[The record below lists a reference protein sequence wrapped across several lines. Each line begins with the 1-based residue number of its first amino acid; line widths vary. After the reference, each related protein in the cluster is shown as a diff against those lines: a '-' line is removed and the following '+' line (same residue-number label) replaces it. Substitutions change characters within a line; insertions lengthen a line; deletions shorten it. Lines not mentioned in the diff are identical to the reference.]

1 MTATIRAYKDTLF
14 RRLFGDEREKANA
27 LSLYNA
33 LAGTSHEDPDELELT
48 TVEGVLYMGFKNDV
62 SFLVDSQLVLWE
74 QQSTPNPNMPLRGL
88 IYFGKLRTGKQDRP
102 QFLSEFGGWSLKIP
116 EHSFNLEKTYGYKKY
131 EDRETFLCLN
141 VI

>member
-74 QQSTPNPNMPLRGL
+74 QQGTPNPNMPLRGL
-88 IYFGKLRTGKQDRP
+88 IYFGQLYTSAGTASTCTAGASSGSPRHVTACSTSESRTPPTR
-102 QFLSEFGGWSLKIP
+102 
-116 EHSFNLEKTYGYKKY
+116 
-131 EDRETFLCLN
+131 RR
-141 VI
+141 